1 MRIFGLRLL
10 FVAIAAAIAAALAA
24 TPAGAAFP
32 GRNGKIAFS
41 DYYTDPSGNNE
52 IYTVEPDGTGLARLT
67 TDPAFDFEPAWSPNG
82 RKIAFA
88 SNRAAPG
95 TCGGN
100 GPACDFDV
108 YVMNADGS
116 GLVRLTSNPAND
128 RNPAWSPDGTRIV
141 FTSTRD
147 QQGEPPFSQ
156 PDQFNSELY
165 VMNADGSGQTRI
177 TDYEGV
183 DTDPAWSPDGAR
195 IAFKRAAC
203 FYNCISHIYSV
214 APGGS
219 GLTQLTIE
227 AAYDRHPNWSPAG
240 DKIVFNREDTAN
252 SFWVM
257 NRDGSGQTRLPGI
270 HLEPA
275 WSPDGLKIAFSGPGI
290 GIMNPDGGFAE
301 TIYPTGETPDWQPL
315 VAPRRSDFKNANEFC
330 RAERAFLGE
339 AEFQRKYGGGTN
351 AFGKCVRANG

>member
-1 MRIFGLRLL
+1 MRVLGVRFAL
-10 FVAIAAAIAAALAA
+10 VAIATAASVALAA

-32 GRNGKIAFS
+32 GANGKIAFS

-52 IYTVEPDGTGLARLT
+52 IYAIDPAGTGLVRLT
-67 TDPAFDFEPAWSPNG
+67 NDAAFDFEPAWSPNG

-95 TCGGN
+95 TCAN
-100 GPACDFDV
+100 VGPACNYDI

-116 GLVRLTSNPAND
+116 GLVRLTTSLAND
-128 RNPAWSPDGTRIV
+128 RNPAWSPDGSRIV

-147 QQGEPPFSQ
+147 QQGDPPFSQ

-183 DTDPAWSPDGAR
+183 DTDPAWSPDGGR
-195 IAFKRAAC
+195 IAFKRGAC
-203 FYNCISHIYSV
+203 FFNCVSHIYNV
-214 APGGS
+214 APTGS
-219 GLTQLTIE
+219 GVTQLTSE
-227 AAYDRHPNWSPAG
+227 VTRDRSPNWSPAG

-252 SFWVM
+252 AFWVM
-257 NRDGSGQTRLPGI
+257 NPDGSGQTRLPGT

-275 WSPDGLKIAFSGPGI
+275 WSPDGQKIAFSYPGI
-290 GIMNPDGGFAE
+290 GIMNPDGGSAA
-301 TIYPTGETPDWQPL
+301 TIYPNGEAPDWQPL
-315 VAPRRSDFKNANEFC
+315 VAPRRSDFKTANEFC
-330 RAERAFLGE
+330 RAEREFLGE
-339 AEFQRKYGGGTN
+339 AQFQQKYGGGTN
-351 AFGKCVRANG
+351 AFGRCLRQNK